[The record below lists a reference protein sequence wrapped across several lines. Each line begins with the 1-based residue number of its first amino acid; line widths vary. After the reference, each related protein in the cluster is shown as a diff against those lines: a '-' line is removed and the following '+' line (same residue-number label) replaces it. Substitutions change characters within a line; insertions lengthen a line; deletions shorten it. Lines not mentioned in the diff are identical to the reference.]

1 MLLITTLIITGLL
14 ITNLLLLKFSCNK
27 TIKSQKIDKK
37 PVVLRT
43 RITVEP
49 TVQPLAATGS

>member
-1 MLLITTLIITGLL
+1 MLLTTTLIITGLL